1 MLLISLLA
9 PAWLALGHVGG
20 APLGPAQPQGA
31 AHVSVALHQG
41 AQGLN
46 FDLFHPE
53 LPQKVD
59 DYIYVGL
66 K

>member
-53 LPQKVD
+53 LPLKVD
-59 DYIYVGL
+59 DYL
-66 K
+66 